1 MNASVLDQFT
11 DPAAGPTTPHFEII
25 FAVSSAYSS
34 INLYMI
40 LICIVPELLARSN
53 RYLPSSGSFLTIL
66 TALVTPTSREFI
78 LLSIFHAN
86 TYIVVIGGS
95 VTIQSTNPFVAPLI
109 NPNMLD
115 TDFDI
120 TTMVE
125 SIKAIKRFAGAPAW
139 GDYITSPYGSLAG
152 TTDAELEDMPVSTQ
166 QPSFHPT
173 STASMT
179 SKNSLDGV
187 VNPDLHCEGTSG
199 LRIVDLSVFVS
210 NPKNLSIQC

>member
-1 MNASVLDQFT
+1 M
-11 DPAAGPTTPHFEII
+11 
-25 FAVSSAYSS
+25 
-34 INLYMI
+34 
-40 LICIVPELLARSN
+40 
-53 RYLPSSGSFLTIL
+53 
-66 TALVTPTSREFI
+66 
-78 LLSIFHAN
+78 IFHAN

-152 TTDAELEDMPVSTQ
+152 TTDAELEEHARQHTTTV
-166 QPSFHPT
+166 FHPT

-187 VNPDLHCEGTSG
+187 VNPDLTVKGTSG

-210 NPKNLSIQC
+210 NPRNLSIQC